1 MKALKGSVFAALALV
16 IAGCGGG
23 EEGGN
28 AQATVDKN
36 MPLTQVPAPNGGDWT
51 QTVTQTS
58 EGGFLM
64 GNPAAKVKV
73 IEYGSMTCGHCATFA
88 EEGEPQLVDKYV
100 KSGQVSFEFRNF
112 VRDPADVAAALLA
125 RCNGPSAFFPLT
137 DQLFAAQAEWLGKL
151 QGLTP
156 EQQQQMAGMS
166 QEQAVAA
173 LGQAAGLDQF
183 VRVRGIPAAKAQSCL
198 ADKAGLQRLVDI
210 QAQAVKQH
218 NIQGTPA
225 FLINNSVV
233 AGNPDWQTL
242 EPAIQAALR

>member
-1 MKALKGSVFAALALV
+1 MKLFKGSAVAALALAV
-16 IAGCGGG
+16 AGCGGDA
-23 EEGGN
+23 GGN
-28 AQATVDKN
+28 AQGTADKN
-36 MPLTQVPAPNGGDWT
+36 MPLTQIAAPNGGDWT
-51 QTVTQTS
+51 QMVTQTP

-73 IEYGSMTCGHCATFA
+73 VEYGSMTCGHCATFA
-88 EEGEPQLVDKYV
+88 EQGEPQLVDKYV

-156 EQQQQMAGMS
+156 AQQQQL
-166 QEQAVAA
+166 AA
-173 LGQAAGLDQF
+173 LPQNQSIAAMAQAAGLDQF

-198 ADKAGLQRLVDI
+198 ADTAGLQRLVDI
-210 QAQAVKQH
+210 QTQAVQQH
-218 NIQGTPA
+218 KVNSTPT
-225 FLINNSVV
+225 FLINGKV
-233 AGNPDWQTL
+233 AEASADWAAL